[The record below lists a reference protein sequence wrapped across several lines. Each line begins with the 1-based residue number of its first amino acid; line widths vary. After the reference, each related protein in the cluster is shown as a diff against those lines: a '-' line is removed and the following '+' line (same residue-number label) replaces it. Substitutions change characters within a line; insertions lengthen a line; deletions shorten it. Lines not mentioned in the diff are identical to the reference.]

1 MECPTSECPQAAQTL
16 SPAHVQMWRDAA
28 AIHQIKIAFV
38 DALQR
43 FVRAQAGTFGDE
55 GDELR
60 ASLAAMRDSLTK
72 WDLAIRT
79 FQAKTSGLTH
89 NVESSIALATIL
101 LDRHRID
108 DALRALVAAEQIDD
122 SRADL
127 YAMRALAYGALNRPE
142 EAARALRRA
151 AGLNGRDPT
160 LVYALA
166 RHLTQLGRLDEA
178 AQPRRSLPRLLA
190 ASRQTAFARVGLLS
204 QAAGTA
210 PIFAHAR
217 YMAGFS
223 ALDSGDYETA
233 LETLAEAVEQDPL
246 VRSAPDAR
254 AGVVRAAAALR
265 NGQLD
270 STLQQLQTLVAAH
283 PDDAETHRLLGLA
296 YWVNEENGKSIEH
309 LRSAIRLAPNEERA
323 RVLLFDVLSSDRRL
337 TEAERELML
346 ASDAGIRSGQ
356 VSYRLAQLYQRQ
368 SLLPQAAKAF
378 QDSEA
383 FGPVVGRDTFYLTWG
398 SLLVNQADFAG
409 AVAAYSKRI
418 DVNTNSAD
426 AHRQLGEI
434 YFLQGRDEEAL
445 SEFLVTVWLD
455 PKNAK
460 AHAATGQVYIRRS
473 QWSEAAAALQR
484 ALALD
489 GSLREARYALGTA
502 LMRAGRREE
511 ARTELEVFAQ
521 QQAEAEAAG
530 QREFQLDAIR
540 RQASKDALAG
550 DRQGA
555 LARFEDAARIDP
567 QSARSHRDLGLALLR
582 AQRPREAVEYL
593 VAAQRIE
600 ETAEGFVYL
609 VDAYGAVG
617 NAEEANRQRA
627 LARAFALS
635 KKMERVRELGK
646 R

>member
-1 MECPTSECPQAAQTL
+1 
-16 SPAHVQMWRDAA
+16 MWQEASA
-28 AIHQIKIAFV
+28 VHQLKVAFV
-38 DALQR
+38 DAVQR

-79 FQAKTSGLTH
+79 FQAETSGLTR

-108 DALRALVAAEQIDD
+108 DALRALAAAEQIDD
-122 SRADL
+122 NRADL
-127 YAMRALAYGALNRPE
+127 YAIRALAYGTLNRPE

-151 AGLNGRDPT
+151 VGLNGRDPT

-217 YMAGFS
+217 YIAGFS

-233 LETLAEAVEQDPL
+233 LETFAEAVEQDPL

-270 STLQQLQTLVAAH
+270 FTLQHLQTLVAAH

-296 YWVNEENGKSIEH
+296 YWINEENGRSIEH

-346 ASDAGIRSGQ
+346 ASGAGIRSGQ
-356 VSYRLAQLYQRQ
+356 VSYRLTQLYQRQ

-383 FGPVVGRDTFYLTWG
+383 FGPVVGRDAFYLAWG

-445 SEFLVTVWLD
+445 SEFLVSVWLD

-460 AHAATGQVYIRRS
+460 AHAAAGQVLIRRS

-489 GSLREARYALGTA
+489 DSLREARYALGTA
-502 LMRAGRREE
+502 LMRTGKADEARRELDRF
-511 ARTELEVFAQ
+511 AR

-530 QREFQLDAIR
+530 QREFQLDALR
-540 RQASKDALAG
+540 RQASRDLLVG
-550 DRQGA
+550 DHERA
-555 LARFEDAARIDP
+555 IVRFREAAAIDP
-567 QSARSHRDLGLALLR
+567 GSARSHRDLGVALIRAKRFNEAIEPLA
-582 AQRPREAVEYL
+582 
-593 VAAQRIE
+593 AAQRVQ
-600 ETAEGFVYL
+600 ETAEGYIHL
-609 VDAYGAVG
+609 IDAFAGTGHTVE
-617 NAEEANRQRA
+617 AERQRE
-627 LARAFALS
+627 LYRRHVARL
-635 KKMERVRELGK
+635 KLDRIRELAG